1 MKILLYLEY
10 DGTDFHGFQ
19 RQNDQ
24 RTVQEELEKALY
36 KLFKEKIKISGSSRT
51 DAGVHARS
59 YPVSFLTSTTI
70 PPHKIAVAL
79 NQYLP
84 DDLKAQESILMP
96 DDFDARYSAKGK
108 TYSYHFLRRQNPSA
122 LYRNQAYLIRYSLD
136 VEKMREASAAFLGLK
151 DFSGFKTIGS
161 TDPNPLKEMR
171 DISIVE
177 DGDFLILYITASG
190 FLYNMARI
198 IAGTLL
204 DAGIGKVTKE
214 DILKIF
220 ETGIRGKSMVLPA
233 RGLYLEKVYYDKND
247 DAKEYIDA
255 KYRRSMP

>member
-24 RTVQEELEKALY
+24 RTVQEELEKALH
-36 KLFKEKIKISGSSRT
+36 KLFMEEIKISGSSRT

-59 YPVSFLTSTTI
+59 YPVSFETSTTI

-84 DDLKAQESILMP
+84 RDLKAQESMLMP
-96 DDFDARYSAKGK
+96 DDFDARFSSKGK

-122 LYRNQAYLIRYSLD
+122 LYRNHAYHTRLSLD
-136 VEKMREASAAFLGLK
+136 VEKMKEASSAFLGLK
-151 DFSGFKTIGS
+151 DFSGFKTQGS

-177 DGDFLILYITASG
+177 NGDYLIIYITASG

-204 DAGIGKVTKE
+204 DVGTGKVTKE
-214 DILKIF
+214 DILEIF
-220 ETGIRGKSMVLPA
+220 KTGIRGKSMVLPA
-233 RGLYLEKVYYDKND
+233 RGLYLEKVYYENSDESKD
-247 DAKEYIDA
+247 YIDA
-255 KYRRSMP
+255 KYRRSIP

>member
-10 DGTDFHGFQ
+10 DGTDFHGYQ

-24 RTVQEELEKALY
+24 RTVQGELEKALY
-36 KLFKEKIKISGSSRT
+36 KLMKEEIQVSGSSRT

-59 YPVSFLTSTTI
+59 YPVSFETTTTI

-79 NQYLP
+79 NQHLP
-84 DDLKAQESILMP
+84 RDCKAQESMLMP
-96 DDFDARYSAKGK
+96 DDFDARFSAKGK

-122 LYRNQAYLIRYSLD
+122 LYRNQAYLVRYDLD
-136 VEKMREASAAFLGLK
+136 IEKMREASAAFIGLK
-151 DFSGFKTIGS
+151 DFSGFKTVGS
-161 TDPNPLKEMR
+161 TDPNPVKEMR

-177 DGDFLILYITASG
+177 NGEFLVIYITASG

-204 DAGIGKVTKE
+204 DAGMGRVTKK
-214 DILKIF
+214 DILEIF
-220 ETGIRGKSMVLPA
+220 ETGVRGKSMVLPA
-233 RGLYLEKVYYDKND
+233 RGLYLEKVYYESSDE
-247 DAKEYIDA
+247 KEEEIA
-255 KYRRSMP
+255 FKE

>member
-19 RQNDQ
+19 RQSDQ

-36 KLFKEKIKISGSSRT
+36 KLFKEETKISGSSRT

-59 YPVSFLTSTTI
+59 YPVSFKTSTTI

-84 DDLKAQESILMP
+84 DDLKAQESMLMP
-96 DDFDARYSAKGK
+96 DDFDARFSSQGK

-122 LYRNQAYLIRYSLD
+122 LYRNQAYLIRYKLD
-136 VEKMREASAAFLGLK
+136 VELMKEASAAFLGLK
-151 DFSGFKTIGS
+151 DFTGFKTIGS
-161 TDPNPLKEMR
+161 TDPNPLKDMR
-171 DISIVE
+171 NITIVE
-177 DGDFLILYITASG
+177 NGDFLIIYITASG

-204 DAGIGKVTKE
+204 DAGLGKVTSA
-214 DILKIF
+214 DILEIF
-220 ETGIRGKSMVLPA
+220 KTGIRGRSMVLPA
-233 RGLYLEKVYYDKND
+233 RGLYLEKVYYENSAENED
-247 DAKEYIDA
+247 DINVN
-255 KYRRSMP
+255 YRRSMP